1 MVSWRC
7 WFRIQNLTFEVPTP
21 KSIFGQIWAGKVK
34 VSCFVR
40 KLAQWYLKD
49 ADSYSNNS
57 FLNFQSYVH
66 FCANLGKK
74 SQYCLF
80 CLKIGTHVIS
90 RMLILIQTLV
100 FWISNSKSIFGQIW
114 AKKYQSCSFCLKIC
128 AHGILRML
136 ILILTLVFW
145 LSKPKSIFGQIYDE
159 KLKSLVWLENWH
171 THYLEDADSYC
182 DIVTF
187 SEFPT
192 LNLFLAKFGLNI
204 SKLFVLNEN

>member
-1 MVSWRC
+1 MK
-7 WFRIQNLTFEVPTP
+7 FRRQNLFLGKFGLE
-21 KSIFGQIWAGKVK
+21 KSKFLVLSENWHT
-34 VSCFVR
+34 
-40 KLAQWYLKD
+40 WYLKD

>member
-7 WFRIQNLTFEVPTP
+7 WFRIQNLTFEVRHQNLFLGKFGLE
-21 KSIFGQIWAGKVK
+21 KSKFLVLSENWHT
-34 VSCFVR
+34 R
-40 KLAQWYLKD
+40 YLKD
-49 ADSYSNNS
+49 VDSYSNNS

-100 FWISNSKSIFGQIW
+100 FWISYSKSIFGQIW

-128 AHGILRML
+128 AHGILRIL
-136 ILILTLVFW
+136 ILILRLVFW
-145 LSKPKSIFGQIYDE
+145 NSNLNPIFQANLSRKNSTFCLEACTQNI
-159 KLKSLVWLENWH
+159 LSMWL
-171 THYLEDADSYC
+171 
-182 DIVTF
+182 
-187 SEFPT
+187 
-192 LNLFLAKFGLNI
+192 
-204 SKLFVLNEN
+204 